1 MHLTATRNVEGEN
14 LRENARPKLTIC
26 FVTTYPPKPDGIAIY
41 SDELI
46 RALKSYGHTAYVIC
60 NPDLT
65 VGGHG
70 GQEGVFPVME
80 VEKVGWHRDV
90 FNTITMLTPDVV
102 HLQHEYGLYDI
113 DDQLSTDLLDLL
125 VLLHLNNVPTVITY
139 HSVYSTL
146 SKKELVFMNLSL
158 QLVDAGIVHEELQ
171 KIFLPVNLGWVPQN
185 VYVIP
190 HGAGLLQEGGV
201 PDESESKRRYGLD
214 GKDVVMCLGWWEPY
228 KKFEDVITI
237 WPDVIK
243 EAPNAVLVI
252 AGDAR
257 PGSKTG
263 MHYAP
268 TLLEVIA
275 ESPARDSITVI
286 QGSFSPQEYTT
297 ILNAADIVVLPYES
311 STQSGVLAHAFS
323 LGKPAVVT
331 NVGGLIAE
339 VSASGAGLVT
349 IRGDLDELRDHILL
363 LLKNEQMRAKYAQRA
378 VQYVQQKIGWKYVA
392 SMHQSLYSLVTSGKK
407 SEALTSGIT
416 D

>member
-1 MHLTATRNVEGEN
+1 
-14 LRENARPKLTIC
+14 
-26 FVTTYPPKPDGIAIY
+26 
-41 SDELI
+41 
-46 RALKSYGHTAYVIC
+46 
-60 NPDLT
+60 
-65 VGGHG
+65 
-70 GQEGVFPVME
+70 VF
-80 VEKVGWHRDV
+80 D
-90 FNTITMLTPDVV
+90 TITLLAPDVV
-102 HLQHEYGLYDI
+102 HLQHEYGLYDV
-113 DDQLSTDLLDLL
+113 DGQLSTELLDLL
-125 VLLHLNNVPTVITY
+125 VLLHLSTVPTVITY

-190 HGAGLLQEGGV
+190 HGAGLLRGEGV
-201 PDESESKRRYGLD
+201 PDEAESKRRYGLD
-214 GKDVVMCLGWWEPY
+214 GKNVVMCLGWWEPY
-228 KKFEDVITI
+228 KKFEDVVKI
-237 WPDVIK
+237 WPEVVK

-257 PGSKTG
+257 PGSKKG

-275 ESPARDSITVI
+275 ASPARDSITVI
-286 QGSFSPQEYTT
+286 QGSFSPHEYIT
-297 ILNAADIVVLPYES
+297 ILNAADVVVLPYES

-339 VSASGAGLVT
+339 VAASGAGLVT
-349 IRGDLDELRDHILL
+349 IRGDLDDLRDQIVL

-392 SMHQSLYSLVTSGKK
+392 NMHQSLYSLVTKGKK
-407 SEALTSGIT
+407 RSVDI
-416 D
+416 

>member
-1 MHLTATRNVEGEN
+1 MWT
-14 LRENARPKLTIC
+14 
-26 FVTTYPPKPDGIAIY
+26 
-41 SDELI
+41 
-46 RALKSYGHTAYVIC
+46 
-60 NPDLT
+60 
-65 VGGHG
+65 
-70 GQEGVFPVME
+70 QE
-80 VEKVGWHRDV
+80 
-90 FNTITMLTPDVV
+90 
-102 HLQHEYGLYDI
+102 
-113 DDQLSTDLLDLL
+113 S
-125 VLLHLNNVPTVITY
+125 
-139 HSVYSTL
+139 
-146 SKKELVFMNLSL
+146 
-158 QLVDAGIVHEELQ
+158 VHEELQ

-263 MHYAP
+263 IHYAP

-363 LLKNEQMRAKYAQRA
+363 LLKNEQMRAKYATTGGAIRTA
-378 VQYVQQKIGWKYVA
+378 EDRVEIRRKYA
-392 SMHQSLYSLVTSGKK
+392 PIPLLLSH
-407 SEALTSGIT
+407 
-416 D
+416 